1 MQNGRMRDGSVY
13 RFDGFELRVSQR
25 QLLRQGVKVELGDRA
40 FDVLVALIER
50 RGQVVTKSQLLD
62 LVWPSVSV
70 EESNVQVQVS
80 ALRKHLGP
88 NAIAT
93 IQGRGYRFTAPLEE
107 ATSGRRVQPATEA
120 GAFLNPP
127 PIPSTPL
134 LGREAALVSAVK
146 RLREGARVL
155 SITGVGGVGKTR
167 FATEIF
173 RRMASEYAG
182 GAAFVSVASVTS
194 AAEVLTT
201 VAVTLEIAQ
210 AQGRSALDALCTV
223 IGDRRVLL
231 ILDNLEQVL
240 DVAEEIAVLA
250 ARCPSLQVIATSRA
264 PLKIGAE
271 SEFEL
276 PPLELPASDAR
287 SPEALIQV
295 PSIAL
300 FVERAARVKPGLA
313 LTADNAVAIAEI
325 CRRLDGLPL
334 ALELAAS
341 RARILEPAA
350 LLQRLDHAL
359 DFLTS
364 GDRDLPFRQRTLRAT
379 MSWSYSLLDA
389 AEQRLLRR
397 VSVFHEGW
405 TLEAMERVCYDE
417 ADRHRAL
424 DELDSLVEKG
434 LVRVVG
440 ALERYSL
447 LETIRAFASEQLQA
461 GGEVA
466 SVRKA
471 HADYFLRFAAGL
483 AEAFRGRGQ
492 IEAARRARSDNANT
506 LAALRWL
513 SASAST
519 GKLEALE
526 TGLEL
531 CGHMN
536 WFWHIGG
543 LHFTARALLD
553 PLLAL
558 AADRPPSRGRAV
570 AKIAAGMISTTTGEW
585 ERSLGEWQ
593 GAYGDAMAIRD
604 DAIAAEAAMGVGYC
618 HLSAGRMEEAATSL
632 DESTSLSADGVS
644 DFIHALSMTLDGM
657 RLFAVGNL
665 QAGIDTLER
674 ARLIQQ
680 QIDDYEGGGL
690 AQSFLAQITFVK
702 GEHASALALYRDA
715 LRAFETVGDRP
726 EVARVY
732 SEMGWTAL
740 AAADTRTAQD
750 SFRRAV
756 QANEEVGSPRGTG
769 LALLGLAAVEAAE
782 GRSERAVI
790 IAAAAKAL
798 SERAGV
804 VVEHPMDP
812 SVADRIDALKAS
824 IPKST
829 LAGLVASASTL
840 SPTSILAMLAEPE
853 HIAQPLEAD
862 I

>member
-1 MQNGRMRDGSVY
+1 MRDDAVY
-13 RFDGFELRVSQR
+13 RFDEFELRVSQR

-50 RGQVVTKSQLLD
+50 SGQVVTKSQLLD
-62 LVWPSVSV
+62 LVWPSLSV

-88 NAIAT
+88 KAIAT
-93 IQGRGYRFTAPLEE
+93 VQGRGYRFTAPLEE
-107 ATSGRRVQPATEA
+107 AASGRRVQPATED
-120 GAFLNPP
+120 GAFLKPP
-127 PIPSTPL
+127 PTPSTPL
-134 LGREAALVSAVK
+134 RGREAALVSAVK
-146 RLREGARVL
+146 RLRDGARVL

-173 RRMASEYAG
+173 RRMASEYTG

-194 AAEVLTT
+194 AAEVLTS

-210 AQGRSALDALCTV
+210 AKGRSALDALCTV

-240 DVAEEIAVLA
+240 DVAEEIAALA
-250 ARCPSLQVIATSRA
+250 SRCPSLQVIATSRA

-271 SEFEL
+271 SELEL
-276 PPLELPASDAR
+276 PPLELPALDAR

-295 PSIAL
+295 PSVAL
-300 FVERAARVKPGLA
+300 FVERAARVKAGFA
-313 LTADNAVAIAEI
+313 LTADNAAVIAEI

-341 RARILEPAA
+341 RARILAPAI

-359 DFLTS
+359 DLLTS
-364 GDRDLPFRQRTLRAT
+364 GDRDLPLRQRTLRAT

-405 TLEAMERVCYDE
+405 TLVAMERVCYDD

-424 DELDSLVEKG
+424 NELDSLVEKG

-440 ALERYSL
+440 ELERYSL
-447 LETIRAFASEQLQA
+447 LETIRAFASERLHA
-461 GGEVA
+461 DGEAA
-466 SVRKA
+466 SVRNA
-471 HADYFLRFAAGL
+471 HADYFLAFAAGL

-492 IEAARRARSDNANT
+492 VEAARRARRDSANT

-519 GKLEALE
+519 GHPEALE
-526 TGLEL
+526 TGLQL

-543 LHFTARALLD
+543 LHFTGRALLD

-558 AADRPPSRGRAV
+558 AAARPPSRGRAL
-570 AKIAAGMISTTTGEW
+570 ARIASGMISTTTGEW
-585 ERSLGEWQ
+585 ERSLDEWQ
-593 GAYGDAMAIRD
+593 GAYGDATAIRD

-618 HLSAGRMEEAATSL
+618 HLSAGRMEEAAASL
-632 DESTSLSADGVS
+632 NVSATLSANGVS

-665 QAGIDTLER
+665 QGGIDTLER
-674 ARLIQQ
+674 ARLIQER
-680 QIDDYEGGGL
+680 INDHEGGGL
-690 AQSFLAQITFVK
+690 ALSFLAQITFVK
-702 GEHASALALYRDA
+702 GDHANALSLYRDA

-740 AAADTRTAQD
+740 ATADARTAQD

-756 QANEEVGSPRGTG
+756 QANEEIGSPRGTG

-782 GRSERAVI
+782 GRNERAVT

-812 SVADRIDALKAS
+812 GVADRIEALKAS
-824 IPKST
+824 IPNST
-829 LAGLVASASTL
+829 LAGLVAAASTL
-840 SPTSILAMLAEPE
+840 SPASILAMLAEVSGGG
-853 HIAQPLEAD
+853 
-862 I
+862 